1 MPTRPLD
8 QEIPILLPGLRRY
21 ACAVTGDRLSGDRYI
36 RIALEILAEEPWR
49 VRAGGDVRFDLY
61 KLFDDVLSI
70 FEPGPA
76 ADAPDPTDPYHRLKH
91 GVLDLPLMS
100 RKLML
105 LVTVERFPLPR
116 AAELIQMP
124 VQEAAVHLAGARA
137 RLSGLAHRVPNGA
150 RFTGAGGL
158 AA

>member
-1 MPTRPLD
+1 
-8 QEIPILLPGLRRY
+8 
-21 ACAVTGDRLSGDRYI
+21 
-36 RIALEILAEEPWR
+36 
-49 VRAGGDVRFDLY
+49 
-61 KLFDDVLSI
+61 
-70 FEPGPA
+70 
-76 ADAPDPTDPYHRLKH
+76 
-91 GVLDLPLMS
+91 MS

-137 RLSGLAHRVPNGA
+137 LLSGLADRVPNGA
-150 RFTGAGGL
+150 QFTGAGGL